1 MDTIVFNLQFG
12 LSTIAWG
19 LLAAWFLVPWLRQVT
34 HERAILVLLIPH
46 LFRDL
51 GMYALATAAFNPAF
65 SQLWA
70 KTTAYTD
77 AATQLT
83 CMLAVIALHSAWR
96 IGIPCAWLCNIIGSI
111 AYVVSTYL
119 TSSTHVPLHELAS
132 SWFLPVFFLPVLLW
146 SHFYLYRFLLRGR

>member
-1 MDTIVFNLQFG
+1 MDSIVFNLQFV

-19 LLAAWFLVPWLRQVT
+19 LLASWFLVPWVRGMK
-34 HERAILVLLIPH
+34 HEQAILILLIPH

-51 GMYALATAAFNPAF
+51 GMYAMATAAFNPAF
-65 SQLWA
+65 SELWA

-83 CMLAVIALHSAWR
+83 AMLAVISLHFGWK
-96 IGIPCAWLCNIIGSI
+96 IGLPVAWLCNIIGSV
-111 AYVVSTYL
+111 AYVVSTWL

-146 SHFYLYRFLLRGR
+146 SHIDRKSVV